1 MVGESRRWCAG
12 SSKHEH
18 DVHLSTE
25 HFTVTTSD
33 IDPVFH
39 ICEQIFPSRRYS
51 EFRQRTD
58 MVYDQHQIFLILF
71 PVA

>member
-39 ICEQIFPSRRYS
+39 ICDSVKEQIWFMINTRY
-51 EFRQRTD
+51 F
-58 MVYDQHQIFLILF
+58 
-71 PVA
+71 